1 MAVTKPKRRMRKVTR
16 IGREARRDP
25 KLDAVAQSMFDQAEA
40 MLLTASSLDTAV
52 RDSVSEGL
60 AFLVHAA
67 FDTRAIAECVSEFDM
82 GPYIQQNTY
91 QWFRD
96 RGFVEWFCAGA
107 STLFK
112 TSPRC
117 FYRMKFR
124 KASGKD
130 PKATI
135 ISREKV
141 G

>member
-1 MAVTKPKRRMRKVTR
+1 MA
-16 IGREARRDP
+16 A
-25 KLDAVAQSMFDQAEA
+25 LAQSMLDQAEA
-40 MLLTASSLDTAV
+40 MLLSASNLDTAV

-82 GPYIQQNTY
+82 GPYIQHCTY

-96 RGFVEWFCAGA
+96 RGYVEWFCAGA
-107 STLFK
+107 STLFR

-117 FYRMKFR
+117 FYRMKVR
-124 KASGKD
+124 KAPSGK
-130 PKATI
+130 AVVIT
-135 ISREKV
+135 RGEKV